1 MEQFMNINISDIES
15 ALKDKISR
23 EISLKEEGV
32 NRFRIFNP
40 YEFDDGD
47 HFSIFLKKENGHW
60 KFTDEAHTIMHLS
73 YDMDVSALK
82 KEGTRQKILTNI
94 ISNFGLDEYD
104 GSLSIRIESD
114 DFGSAFYNY
123 IHALIKVT
131 DLSYLSKEI
140 VRSTFYEDFH
150 ALIRETVPE
159 ERLTFDFTHPDYD
172 KEGKYVVDCQIN
184 GMPKPIFLF
193 AVPNDSKCKDA
204 MITMYCFNNWGVKYH
219 SVAIFEDQEQINRRV
234 LAQFSDIGEKQFST
248 LLSNKERI
256 KEYLSERIA

>member
-1 MEQFMNINISDIES
+1 MNINISDIES

-140 VRSTFYEDFH
+140 VRSTFYEDFR

-172 KEGKYVVDCQIN
+172 KEGKYVVDCRIN

>member
-1 MEQFMNINISDIES
+1 MNINISDIES

-140 VRSTFYEDFH
+140 VRSTFYEDFR

-172 KEGKYVVDCQIN
+172 KEGKYVVDCRIN

-204 MITMYCFNNWGVKYH
+204 IITMYCFNNWGVKYH

>member
-140 VRSTFYEDFH
+140 VRSTFYEDFR

-172 KEGKYVVDCQIN
+172 KEGKYVVDCRIN

-256 KEYLSERIA
+256 KEYLSERLA

>member
-1 MEQFMNINISDIES
+1 MLCCLFLFFFQAEDGIRD
-15 ALKDKISR
+15 LVRSR
-23 EISLKEEGV
+23 GLGDVYK
-32 NRFRIFNP
+32 RQRIFNP

-140 VRSTFYEDFH
+140 VRSTFYEDFR

-172 KEGKYVVDCQIN
+172 KEGKYVVDCRIN

>member
-1 MEQFMNINISDIES
+1 MNISDIES

-140 VRSTFYEDFH
+140 VRSTFYEDFR

-172 KEGKYVVDCQIN
+172 KEGKYVVDCRIN

>member
-60 KFTDEAHTIMHLS
+60 KFTDDAHTIMHLS

-140 VRSTFYEDFH
+140 VRSTFYEDFR

-172 KEGKYVVDCQIN
+172 KEGKYVVDCRIN

>member
-140 VRSTFYEDFH
+140 VRSTFYEDFR

-172 KEGKYVVDCQIN
+172 KEGKYVVDCRIN

>member
-1 MEQFMNINISDIES
+1 MNINLSDIERK
-15 ALKDKISR
+15 LKNEISG
-23 EISLKEEGV
+23 EISLKEEGF

-47 HFSIFLKKENGHW
+47 HFCIFLKKENGRW

-82 KEGTRQKILTNI
+82 KEGTRQKILTGI
-94 ISNFGLDEYD
+94 ISNFGLEEYD
-104 GSLSIRIESD
+104 GSLSIKIDDD
-114 DFGSAFYNY
+114 DFGGAFYNY

-131 DLSYLSKEI
+131 DLSYLNKEM
-140 VRSTFYEDFH
+140 VRSTFYEDFRD
-150 ALIRETVPE
+150 LMRETISE
-159 ERLTFDFTHPDYD
+159 ERLTFDYTHPNFD
-172 KEGKYVVDCQIN
+172 KEGKYVVDCRIN

-193 AVPNDSKCKDA
+193 AVPSDSKCKDA
-204 MITMYCFNNWGVKYH
+204 MISMYCFNNWGIKYH

-234 LAQFSDIGEKQFST
+234 LAQFSDIGEKQFSS

-256 KEYLSERIA
+256 KEYLCERLE